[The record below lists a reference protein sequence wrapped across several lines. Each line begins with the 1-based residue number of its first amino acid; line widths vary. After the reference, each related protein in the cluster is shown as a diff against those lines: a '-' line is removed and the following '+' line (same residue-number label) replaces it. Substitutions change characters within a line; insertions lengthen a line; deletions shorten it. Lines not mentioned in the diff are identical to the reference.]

1 MITVDFS
8 KNKDIGLCEQLYNT
22 IKTQIMNTTLKPDS
36 KLPSKRALASHLG
49 ISVITVQNAYAQ
61 LISEGYIYSI
71 EKKGF
76 YVTDFSDFNIKPH
89 NYNSTQ
95 GTKSQATQP
104 AQSPQAPEFFTD
116 FRSNSTNAQKFPF
129 TLWSHTARQV
139 LNSQDEKLLI
149 RSDMKGTYEL
159 RLAIAEYLLE
169 FRNMQV
175 SPQQIVIGAGTE
187 ALYSMLVQYFGRD
200 KVYAVE
206 NPGYKKAKAIF
217 ELNGALCTPI
227 DIDSQGMNP
236 ESLRKKDV
244 EIIHISPNH
253 HFPTGIVVPVKR
265 RMELL
270 AWANEQ
276 SNRYII
282 EDDYDSEFRFNGKPL
297 PTLQS
302 ADTQNKVFYM
312 NTFSKTLA
320 PSFRISYLV
329 LPASLTADFE
339 KKLGSYS
346 CQVSVIEQSTL
357 AHFISAGFFEKH
369 INKMKNYYRT
379 LRNNLISELQKSPVM
394 PLCKITEQEAG
405 LHFLLTISTDK
416 TPQQIKDNM
425 KKNGIN
431 VSLLSDYYYSA
442 YSSRECTLVINYSA
456 LKKERIAETVERISA
471 AIIGV

>member
-36 KLPSKRALASHLG
+36 KLPSKRTLASHLG

-76 YVTDFSDFNIKPH
+76 YVTDFSDFNIKSH
-89 NYNSTQ
+89 NYNSAQ
-95 GTKSQATQP
+95 GTKTQATQP
-104 AQSPQAPEFFTD
+104 TQSPQAPEFFTD

-405 LHFLLTISTDK
+405 LHFLLTITTDK

-456 LKKERIAETVERISA
+456 LKKERIAETVERMCKSILL
-471 AIIGV
+471 

>member
-89 NYNSTQ
+89 NYNSAQ
-95 GTKSQATQP
+95 GVKPQATQP
-104 AQSPQAPEFFTD
+104 AQSTQAPEFFTD

-405 LHFLLTISTDK
+405 LHFLLTITTDK

-431 VSLLSDYYYSA
+431 VSLLSDYYYST

-456 LKKERIAETVERISA
+456 LKKERIAETVEKMCKSILL
-471 AIIGV
+471 

>member
-22 IKTQIMNTTLKPDS
+22 IKTQIMNATLKADS

-89 NYNSTQ
+89 NYNSAQ

-104 AQSPQAPEFFTD
+104 TQSPHAPEFFTD

-149 RSDMKGTYEL
+149 RSDMKGTNEL

-405 LHFLLTISTDK
+405 LHFLLTITTDK

-456 LKKERIAETVERISA
+456 LKKEKITETVERMCKSILL
-471 AIIGV
+471 

>member
-22 IKTQIMNTTLKPDS
+22 IKTQIMNATLKPDS

-89 NYNSTQ
+89 NYNSAQ
-95 GTKSQATQP
+95 GAKSQATQP

-405 LHFLLTISTDK
+405 LHFLLTITTDK

-431 VSLLSDYYYSA
+431 VSLLSDYYYST

-456 LKKERIAETVERISA
+456 LKKERIAETVERMTA
-471 AIIGV
+471 AITGV